1 MSGAAADAE
10 AEVLAPA
17 TRAWVERAIG
27 EGAQI
32 MSVTRL
38 IGGWTSDMRLL
49 RVRSGGGERLLVL
62 RSFSK
67 PFFLRH
73 AEGLLAREATVLAQL
88 EGEAIPV
95 ARVIAVDARGE
106 HCAHPSLLR
115 THLAGA
121 IRLEDDGAAARSA
134 QLAEMLAE
142 IHRIAVPAEA
152 RPRSYQIWTPPQLMR
167 APAASARPDLWA
179 HAIDIARRPAPP
191 HESCFLHR
199 DYHPGNVLFAP
210 GERPRITGVVDWV
223 ETSWGPADLDV
234 AHCSTALTVLHGPD
248 FGLRFAD
255 LFRAAGG
262 VLAADPATRLHFY
275 LLDALHYA
283 PDPEKLATP
292 WREAGR
298 TDLTPERLHSRIESY
313 VQALLDRLA

>member
-1 MSGAAADAE
+1 MSGAAPDAE
-10 AEVLAPA
+10 PVALAAA
-17 TRAWVERAIG
+17 TRAWIERSVG
-27 EGAQI
+27 EGAQVV
-32 MSVTRL
+32 SAARL
-38 IGGWTSDMRLL
+38 IGGWTSDMRLV
-49 RVRSGGGERLLVL
+49 RVRAADAERLLVL

-73 AEGLLAREATVLAQL
+73 AEGLLSREARVLAQL
-88 EGEAIPV
+88 DGEAIPV

-106 HCAHPSLLR
+106 HCAYPSLLR

-121 IRLEDDGAAARSA
+121 IRLEDDGAAERSA
-134 QLAEMLAE
+134 LLAEMLVK
-142 IHRIAVPAEA
+142 IHRFAVPAEA
-152 RPRSYQIWTPPQLMR
+152 RPRNYQIWTPPQFVR
-167 APAASARPDLWA
+167 APEATAQPDLWA
-179 HAIDIARRPAPP
+179 RAIEIARRPTPP

-199 DYHPGNVLFAP
+199 DYHPGNVLFAH
-210 GERPRITGVVDWV
+210 GESPRITGVVDWV

-234 AHCSTALTVLHGPD
+234 AHCSTALALLHGPE

-255 LFRAAGG
+255 LYRDAGG
-262 VLAADPATRLHFY
+262 VLAADAATRLHFY

-298 TDLTPERLHSRIESY
+298 TDLAPELLAERIERYVQMLLERL
-313 VQALLDRLA
+313 A